1 MNTEPQY
8 IPFADLP
15 RQRWQ
20 NNGGWTR
27 EIARSGGGVWDW
39 RISVADVESDGPF
52 SLFPGVER
60 ELLILSGDGVAL
72 DFADGRQHRL
82 TPRQPRLRF
91 KGEAAIHSRLLGGAV
106 RDFNLMWRRDST
118 TAQLDEVQWQGARSL
133 PVAADQILLLFVRQG
148 EIRLPEHGIRAT
160 AYDSLLWTAGAA
172 HSVSIEADQADIL
185 LAGIGK
191 I

>member
-1 MNTEPQY
+1 MNTSPQY

-20 NNGGWTR
+20 NDGGWTR
-27 EIARSGGGVWDW
+27 EIARSGGGAWDW
-39 RISVADVESDGPF
+39 RISVADVEGDGPF
-52 SLFPGVER
+52 SLFPGIER

-82 TPRQPRLRF
+82 TPGQPRLRF
-91 KGEAAIHSRLLGGAV
+91 AGEAAIHSRLLGGAV
-106 RDFNLMWRRDST
+106 RDFNLMWRRADT
-118 TAQLDEVQWQGARSL
+118 AAQLEEIQWQDARSL
-133 PVAADQILLLFVRQG
+133 PVAADQTLLLFVRQG
-148 EIRLPEHGIRAT
+148 EVRLPEYGIRAA

-172 HSVSIEADQADIL
+172 HSVSVEADQANIL
-185 LAGIGK
+185 SARIHS